1 MHLIIGTTTLRG
13 PHVSKPNVVF
23 IQSHSPPQETL
34 TQCFSNWVSRTPGV
48 LRNVDNSLSILYVVI
63 ISSSLLV

>member
-1 MHLIIGTTTLRG
+1 MHLVIGTTTMRG
-13 PHVSKPNVVF
+13 PYVWKPCVVF
-23 IQSHSPPQETL
+23 IQSHCPPQETL

-48 LRNVDNSLSILYVVI
+48 MRNVDKSLSILYVVI